1 MIKGLNAKFLE
12 EYIHLMNKDEHV
24 VFKCPY
30 DTLGEELAKKLD
42 VKES

>member
-1 MIKGLNAKFLE
+1 MVNGLNAKFLE
-12 EYIHLMNKDEHV
+12 EYIMLMNKDEHV

-30 DTLGEELAKKLD
+30 DTLGEELAKELA